1 MTRTDSTDVPRPD
14 AQLHFGVFFQGVN
27 HWTIWSDPASGSQ
40 IDPASFRRVAQTAER
55 GLFDAFF
62 LGEGL
67 RLREVDGK
75 IHDLDV
81 AGRPDAITQLAAL
94 AAVTDRIG
102 LVSTSNSTFNEP
114 ADLARRLSGL
124 DLLSGGRAG
133 WNIVTTDN
141 AWTGANFRR
150 GGYLDHADRYRRA
163 GEFLAVA
170 RAVWDGWADG
180 AIATSRNAASW
191 SATDAVT
198 RVRHH
203 SAQFDVDIEPTLP
216 RSTQGHPVIFQAGDS
231 SDGRDFAARDAE
243 VIFSAHGT
251 DFDDALAFAT
261 DVRRRLRAAGRPD
274 DDLRILPGT
283 EIIIGRTEAEAT
295 EKARW
300 VRLEQVTPA
309 TALTIASQVWGF
321 DLADRDA
328 DGPLPPED
336 PVVVE
341 NTGAFGSR
349 RINDPRA
356 VVATWRERAEA
367 NGWSLRETAIA
378 LGPQRGHVGTPAG
391 LAEKFTH
398 FARHGAVDGFNIT
411 PYLIPA
417 GLDDIVDL
425 LVPEL
430 QERGVYR
437 TAYHGTT
444 LREHLGL
451 RPPLTRRDTNHRAA
465 ERRVS

>member
-1 MTRTDSTDVPRPD
+1 MTRTDPTDVPRPY

-67 RLREVDGK
+67 RLREVDGL

-102 LVSTSNSTFNEP
+102 LVSTSNTTFNEP
-114 ADLARRLSGL
+114 PDLARRLSGL
-124 DLLSGGRAG
+124 DLLSHGRAG
-133 WNIVTTDN
+133 WNVVTTDN

-163 GEFLAVA
+163 AEFLAVA
-170 RAVWDGWADG
+170 RAIWDGWSDD
-180 AIATSRNAASW
+180 AIATS
-191 SATDAVT
+191 TDADAWST
-198 RVRHH
+198 RGSIQHVRERGD
-203 SAQFDVDIEPTLP
+203 QFDLDLDPTLP
-216 RSTQGHPVIFQAGDS
+216 RSPQGHPVIFQAGDS
-231 SDGRDFAARDAE
+231 ADGRDFAARNAE

-251 DFDDALAFAT
+251 DFDDALAFAS
-261 DVRRRLRAAGRPD
+261 DIRRRLVAAGRPE

-283 EIIIGRTEAEAT
+283 EIIIGDTEEEAK
-295 EKARW
+295 EKAHW

-309 TALTIASQVWGF
+309 TALTIAGLLWNR
-321 DLADRDA
+321 DLSDRDA
-328 DGPLPPED
+328 DGPLPAED
-336 PVVVE
+336 PVIVE
-341 NTGAFGSR
+341 NTGAFGAR
-349 RINDPRA
+349 RVADPRS
-356 VVATWRERAEA
+356 VVATWREQAA
-367 NGWSLRETAIA
+367 AKGWSLRETVIA
-378 LGPQRGHVGTPAG
+378 LGPQRGHVGTPNG
-391 LAEKFTH
+391 LADKFTH
-398 FARHGAVDGFNIT
+398 FVRHGAIDGFNVS
-411 PYLIPA
+411 PYIIPD
-417 GLDDIVDL
+417 GLDDIVNL
-425 LVPEL
+425 LVPQL

-437 TAYHGTT
+437 TAYDGTT

-451 RPPLTRRDTNHRAA
+451 RAPLTRRNLE
-465 ERRVS
+465 ERWVS